1 LNDWSC
7 YSASYN
13 SSPRFF
19 SVDPVVAGG
28 VTENILEFLVDYV
41 GSDKM
46 CGSSYSGLSYDSLD
60 GKSFTSKKKNS
71 HTDVNDEDGRQ
82 EELEEDAKEDDE

>member
-13 SSPRFF
+13 SSPWFF

-60 GKSFTSKKKNS
+60 GKSFTGKKNS